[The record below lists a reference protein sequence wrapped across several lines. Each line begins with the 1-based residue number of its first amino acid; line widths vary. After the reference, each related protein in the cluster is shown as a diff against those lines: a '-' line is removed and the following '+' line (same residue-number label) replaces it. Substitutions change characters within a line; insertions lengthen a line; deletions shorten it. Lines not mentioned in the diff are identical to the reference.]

1 MEQEQRG
8 YMDRGELLY
17 REIVSAFTDRSYLS
31 ARGISRSRMQERLA
45 DLRYMADMILSHS
58 GENGRIKAEKILK
71 AGAVCL
77 EELSLAPEQGWALHC
92 YMYIRGVIYPHLG
105 LPDDSEEFREGRLTA
120 LTLLRAVFSYERKV
134 CRFDPTLDMK
144 MLTDG
149 EAQAER
155 CASEYIK
162 MHRLVRSNFIYEF
175 MRLGTEVTPFNTLG
189 HISGVHYVAVYMAR
203 QLKDAGIPVDV
214 ALVSAAAASHDI
226 GKYGCRKS
234 EERRVPYLHYY
245 YTDYCLTENGLSE
258 IAHIAANHSTW
269 DLEFENLS
277 AESLLLIYADFRV
290 KSTRDAEKRE
300 IIHFYTLDEAF
311 DVILSK
317 LDNVDEAK
325 KHRYEKVYARLKDF
339 EDYMNELGAETDMPK
354 DFAIDDGVITG
365 LPASGE
371 GYRPDVPVRNH
382 REMSLLQGDDIITQ
396 LKLRSVGYN
405 IRLMRY
411 FCNREDFA
419 GLIENARGETNWR
432 NLRTYITILGEY
444 STYMTEEQKALTLRF
459 LYDQLM
465 NRESDVREQ
474 SARQMGQITATFRQN
489 YRKELPED
497 IPKLDETTTNLEM
510 FEMYLRKILSPS
522 TRLTER
528 HRHWII
534 QSLDFFV
541 KAALSSCSRQ
551 FLPRYYAVLEKLFD
565 DTDRTER
572 MTMAVLNSALTS
584 DIETSP
590 DSFRSRA
597 CGYAETIM
605 GKYSDSIDLLA
616 LKLIEKIRGDSGGTI
631 RTRRLE
637 LMGLPKQIAD
647 EDSESFLSA
656 MFLDDLKF
664 QTSWTLK
671 AANIRYMADIA
682 MTSDS
687 NVRMHIAAHYV
698 NLIKVSETVTVR
710 REAGEALLGLAQLM
724 PAYQRNEIMVELY
737 NGLEIEDYQF
747 SRLIPD
753 YLGRM
758 ILLLPEN
765 EIDEVIDNLE
775 GNLNS
780 GNIKTASASLITI
793 SIILEHISELSGYR
807 NDAGRKALVRRLS
820 GLLMKGLAHYK
831 DAISQEAFR
840 TLSERVFLSRNMS
853 YEDKKSILSLTGK
866 RILTLIPGSDSESA
880 VIEFCNNAAA
890 LRGIYRFI
898 SEYIAEVGPFGLES
912 MKKAA
917 LFPGTFDP
925 FSLGHKAIA
934 CTIRDMG
941 YEVYLAL
948 DEFSWSKKTLPH
960 MLRREILSM
969 SIAAET
975 DMYIFPDN
983 IPVNIAN
990 PYDLGRLRDLFD
1002 DRELYIAVGSDVIR
1016 NASGYKAKPQKN
1028 SIHTFNHIVFAREAR
1043 QTEQMSEAAYPVRG
1057 KVIDLTL
1064 EKFYEDIS
1072 STRIR
1077 ENIDLGRDISTLL
1090 DPVVQ
1095 NYIYENNFYIRQ
1107 PAYKHELQ
1115 ARDLHI
1121 SDYEHRNCT
1130 AVRELRDELIA
1141 RGYDYDSLISSVER
1155 PRVRTLY
1162 IERSSRSGGKVCAF
1176 ASGRRIDRK
1185 DLLFEFGDPEITRHI
1200 RRNASGTIG
1209 IISAFYFGR
1218 NRDISNLGQI
1228 LLTEILTDMLAKDY
1242 GYVIYHPADQA
1253 GMSQNVL
1260 DVLRRQG
1267 FVNISSDHDNPV
1279 YAADMTSPIV
1289 IFRDVETVIKAP
1301 LNKNPRVLRAMDDA
1315 HNNLLKTFC
1324 ELYPG
1329 KLILSFNTSAV
1340 YSKIMDMV
1348 AGENNVSVIPDP
1360 KKRRGPYMAVPFGKA
1375 LSDVVVPNTVTKALR
1390 TEKFISES
1398 VSDFSIREAPGY
1410 AGLEEQVRTLKS
1422 FNRDVI
1428 LIDDLLHSGQ
1438 RMKRIDP
1445 ILRDNNVN
1453 VRKVIVGL
1461 LTGNARDEMTI
1472 SRRAVDGAYFIPVIT
1487 MWLNERDCYPFIGG
1501 DSFGSGAGNAS
1512 INIIMPYTSYSFVGS
1527 RNSEAAYRYS
1537 MTCLENARDIMKALE
1552 QEYQSEFEKQLT
1564 LGRLGAVITNP
1575 RRPDYG
1581 DGLLYDEN
1589 AAPSVYIES
1598 DIKRARRLHLS
1609 RDK

>member
-1 MEQEQRG
+1 
-8 YMDRGELLY
+8 MDRGELLY
-17 REIVSAFTDRSYLS
+17 REILSAFTDRAYLS
-31 ARGISRSRMQERLA
+31 SCGLKKSQMQERMP
-45 DLRYMADMILSHS
+45 DLRYLADMILSYS
-58 GENGRIKAEKILK
+58 DKNGRIKAEKILK

-77 EELSLAPEQGWALHC
+77 KEMSLTPEQGWALHC
-92 YMYIRGVIYPHLG
+92 YMYIRGVVYPHLG
-105 LPDDSEEFREGRLTA
+105 LPDDSEEFRTGRLTA
-120 LTLLRAVFSYERKV
+120 LTLLRAVYTYERKV
-134 CRFDPTLDMK
+134 CSFDPTLDMT
-144 MLTDG
+144 MMTDS
-149 EAQAER
+149 EAQTER
-155 CASEYIK
+155 CASEYIR
-162 MHRLVRSNFIYEF
+162 MHRLVRANFIYEF

-189 HISGVHYVAVYMAR
+189 HISGVHYIATYMAR
-203 QLKDAGIPVDV
+203 QLKSAGTPVDV
-214 ALVSAAAASHDI
+214 ALTSAAAASHDI

-245 YTDYCLTENGLSE
+245 YTDYCLTENGLPE

-290 KSTRDAEKRE
+290 KSTRDEEKRE

-339 EDYMNELGAETDMPK
+339 EDYMKELGAETDLPE
-354 DFAIDDGVITG
+354 DFGLEDGVITR
-365 LPASGE
+365 LPAEGT
-371 GYRPDVPVRNH
+371 GYRQDTPQRIR
-382 REMSLLQGDDIITQ
+382 REMSLIQGDDIITQ
-396 LKLRSVGYN
+396 LKLKSVGHN

-411 FCNREDFA
+411 FNNRNDFA
-419 GLIENARGETNWR
+419 RLIEDARGETNWR
-432 NLRTYITILGEY
+432 NLRTYITILGKY
-444 STYMTEEQKALTLRF
+444 STYMTEDQKALTLRF

-510 FEMYLRKILSPS
+510 FEMYLRKMLSPS
-522 TRLTER
+522 SRLTER

-541 KAALSSCSRQ
+541 ESALSSCSRQ
-551 FLPRYYAVLEKLFD
+551 FLPRYFAVLEIIFD
-565 DTDRTER
+565 DTGRSER
-572 MTMAVLNSALTS
+572 MTMAVLNSALKAGNLSCT
-584 DIETSP
+584 
-590 DSFRSRA
+590 DSFRTRA
-597 CGYAETIM
+597 VSYADAIM
-605 GKYSDSIDLLA
+605 GRYSGSIDMLA
-616 LKLIEKIRGDSGGTI
+616 LNLLEKFEGDSDGSI
-631 RTRRLE
+631 LSRRRA
-637 LMGLPKQIAD
+637 LMGLP
-647 EDSESFLSA
+647 ESFTEEERESFLSA

-682 MTSDS
+682 RTADS
-687 NVRMHIAAHYV
+687 NVRMHIAAHFV

-710 REAGEALLGLAQLM
+710 REAGEALLALIEIM

-753 YLGRM
+753 YLGRI
-758 ILLLPEN
+758 ILRLPES
-765 EIDEVIDNLE
+765 EIDEVIGNLE

-780 GNIKTASASLITI
+780 GNVKTASASLITI
-793 SIILEHISELSGYR
+793 SIILEHFCELADYK
-807 NDAGRKALVRRLS
+807 DQAGREDLVKRLT
-820 GLLMKGLAHYK
+820 GLLMKGVAHYK
-831 DAISQEAFR
+831 ESISQEAFR
-840 TLSERVFLSRNMS
+840 TLAERVFLSRPMP
-853 YEDKKSILSLTGK
+853 YEDKRMILSLTGK
-866 RILTLIPGSDSESA
+866 RILTLIPDSDSEKTA
-880 VIEFCNNAAA
+880 MEFCNNAAA

-898 SEYIAEVGPFGLES
+898 SEYIAEVREFGLES
-912 MKKAA
+912 RKKAA
-917 LFPGTFDP
+917 FFPGTFDP

-960 MLRREILSM
+960 MLRKEILSM

-975 DMYIFPDN
+975 DMYIFPDD

-990 PYDLGRLRDLFD
+990 PEDLGRLRSLFE

-1016 NASGYKAKPQKN
+1016 NASSYKAKPQKN
-1028 SIHTFNHIVFAREAR
+1028 SIHSFNHIVFAREAK
-1043 QTEQMSEAAYPVRG
+1043 QTDHVSQDAYPVRG
-1057 KVIDLTL
+1057 KVINLTL

-1121 SDYEHRNCT
+1121 SDYEHRNCK
-1130 AVRELRDELIA
+1130 AVRELRSELTA
-1141 RGYDYDSLISSVER
+1141 RGYDYDSLAKFIER
-1155 PRVRTLY
+1155 PSVRTLY
-1162 IERSSRSGGKVCAF
+1162 IEKSVRGSSKVCAF

-1185 DLLFEFGDPEITRHI
+1185 DLLFEFGDSDLTRHI
-1200 RRNASGTIG
+1200 RRTANGSIG

-1242 GYVIYHPADQA
+1242 GYVIYHPADSA
-1253 GMSQNVL
+1253 GLSPAVT

-1267 FVNISSDHDNPV
+1267 FVNISEDHDNPV
-1279 YAADMTSPIV
+1279 YAVDMTAPI
-1289 IFRDVETVIKAP
+1289 ILFRDVETVIKAP

-1315 HNNLLKTFC
+1315 HNNMLRTFC

-1348 AGENNVSVIPDP
+1348 ARENNVSVIPDP

-1398 VSDFSIREAPGY
+1398 VRDFSIREAPGY
-1410 AGLEEQVRTLKS
+1410 AGLEDQVRTLKS

-1445 ILRDNNVN
+1445 ILRDNDVN

-1501 DSFGSGAGNAS
+1501 DSFESGDRNAS
-1512 INIIMPYTSYSFVGS
+1512 INIIMPYTSYSFVGG
-1527 RNSEAAYRYS
+1527 RDSEAAFKYS
-1537 MTCLENARDIMKALE
+1537 MTCLENARDIMKVIE
-1552 QEYQSEFEKQLT
+1552 QEYQAEFEKQLT

-1589 AAPSVYIES
+1589 AAPSVYLES
-1598 DIKRARRLHLS
+1598 DIKRAKRLHLS
-1609 RDK
+1609 RDKQKSE